1 MPDSSI
7 LIVDDEERQ
16 REIYRDI
23 LEGEGFGAETAPSAE
38 VALRLLGQK
47 RFDLVIT
54 DLNLPRMTGVQLLS
68 AIVQADPTVAVVLI
82 TGYPSIQSAIEATKK
97 GVYAYLEKPVE
108 REQLLKVVEEI
119 FDHLA
124 SLRQTIIGDSP
135 ATKAM
140 LRLILKVAPTSHTV
154 LILGESGTGKEL
166 VAREIHKHSPRHD
179 QPFLAVN
186 CAALTETLLESELF
200 GHEKGSFTD
209 AHQQKKGLFERAHRS
224 TLFLDEIGDTSLALQ
239 AKILRALQERE
250 ILRVGGTEPI
260 KVDTRI
266 ITATNRNLEQ
276 RLKEGKFR
284 EDLYY
289 RLKVIPIVCPPLR
302 ERGEDIEALALHFM
316 RRAALTSGRKVTRI
330 SPEALEA
337 LQNCSWPG
345 NIRQLEWAI
354 ERAVLL
360 GETDRIELEDLPP
373 EVVENAPAPALQ
385 AGADTALAAA
395 SASAAAAREPL
406 REAERGGVSQPVIP
420 ESSWEEHEK
429 AKIVEALQ
437 RTNWNITRAAQLL
450 GMTFRTLQYRL
461 EKYSIKRP

>member
-1 MPDSSI
+1 MVDTSI
-7 LIVDDEERQ
+7 LIVEDEERQ

-23 LEGEGFGAETAPSAE
+23 LVGEGYGAETAPSGE
-38 VALRLLGQK
+38 VALRMLAQR

-54 DLNLPRMTGVQLLS
+54 DLNLSGMTGVQLLG

-97 GVYAYLEKPVE
+97 GVYAYLEKPVD
-108 REQLLKVVEEI
+108 RDKLLAVVGEI
-119 FDHLA
+119 FEHLSA
-124 SLRQTIIGDSP
+124 LRQTIIGDSP
-135 ATKAM
+135 ATKNM

-186 CAALTETLLESELF
+186 CASLTETLLESELF
-200 GHEKGSFTD
+200 GHEKGAFTD
-209 AHQQKKGLFERAHRS
+209 AYQQKKGLFERAHRS

-250 ILRVGGTEPI
+250 ILRVGGVEPI
-260 KVDTRI
+260 KVDVRI
-266 ITATNRNLEQ
+266 IAATNRNLEQ
-276 RLKEGKFR
+276 MLKEGRFR

-302 ERGEDIEALALHFM
+302 ERREDLETLSSHFM
-316 RRAALTSGRKVTRI
+316 RRAALTSGRKLKGI
-330 SPEALEA
+330 SSEALEA
-337 LQNCSWPG
+337 LQSYSWPG
-345 NIRQLEWAI
+345 NVRQLEWAI

-360 GETDRIELEDLPP
+360 GENEEVELNDLPP
-373 EVVENAPAPALQ
+373 EVLELIPAVSLQ
-385 AGADTALAAA
+385 PVAAG
-395 SASAAAAREPL
+395 AAAAPA
-406 REAERGGVSQPVIP
+406 REAGLEPVIP
-420 ESSWEEHEK
+420 EGSWEEHEK
-429 AKIVEALQ
+429 AKILEALQ

-461 EKYSIKRP
+461 EKFGIKKPVTGV